1 MSSRAWRWVRRS
13 LPGYIGLTLLLAP
26 LYASASFR
34 CQARDGTV
42 SHTGHA
48 TAGAHC
54 TPQNGKAGQHGKT
67 AQNSKAGSGIGIRSK
82 AARGDNAG
90 AERIRVYTFVHKG
103 VRQYVSRRPVGI
115 STRVDVIDVYYIKG
129 CYLCMAPK
137 DFNVATL
144 RLDTNSYRR
153 EIEAASSLYGVD
165 RALVRAVIHA
175 ESAFQPNAISVAGAQ
190 GLMQLMPD
198 TAVRFNVTN
207 PFDARQNIRGGV
219 RYLAWLLKRFNGNQR
234 LALASYNAG
243 EMTVDKY
250 NGIPP
255 YSETQTYVARVQSL
269 TERYRNHR

>member
-1 MSSRAWRWVRRS
+1 MSYRTWRWARSS
-13 LPGYIGLTLLLAP
+13 LPVCIGLALLAAP
-26 LYASASFR
+26 LYANALFR
-34 CQARDGTV
+34 CQARDGTI
-42 SHTGHA
+42 SHTSHA
-48 TAGAHC
+48 IAGARC
-54 TPQNGKAGQHGKT
+54 TPQNGQTGKAG
-67 AQNSKAGSGIGIRSK
+67 ARSK
-82 AARGDNAG
+82 AAPASEHEDAPGAG
-90 AERIRVYTFVHKG
+90 RVRVYTFVHKG

-115 STRVDVIDVYYIKG
+115 SARVDVIDVYYIKG

-144 RLDTNSYRR
+144 RLDTRSYRR
-153 EIEAASSLYGVD
+153 EIEAASVRYGVD

-175 ESAFQPNAISVAGAQ
+175 ESAFQPNAISIAGAQ

-198 TAVRFNVTN
+198 TAERFNVSD

-255 YSETQTYVARVQSL
+255 YAETQTYVARVQSL
-269 TERYRNHR
+269 TERYRNHP

>member
-1 MSSRAWRWVRRS
+1 MSSRAWRWARRC
-13 LPGYIGLTLLLAP
+13 LPGCVGLALLAAP
-26 LYASASFR
+26 LFANAQIT
-34 CQARDGTV
+34 CHARDGTV
-42 SHTGHA
+42 SHGNQA
-48 TAGAHC
+48 VAGARC
-54 TPQNGKAGQHGKT
+54 TQQHGKAGQGV
-67 AQNSKAGSGIGIRSK
+67 KAK
-82 AARGDNAG
+82 AAAPSPRGTASG
-90 AERIRVYTFVHKG
+90 AERIRVYTFVHNG

-115 STRVDVIDVYYIKG
+115 TARVDVLDVYYIKG

-137 DFNVATL
+137 DFNVAAL
-144 RLDTNSYRR
+144 RLDTRSYRR
-153 EIEAASSLYGVD
+153 EIESASTRYGVD
-165 RALVRAVIHA
+165 QALVRAVIHA
-175 ESAFQPNAISVAGAQ
+175 ESAFQPNAVSIAGAQ

-198 TAVRFNVTN
+198 TAERFNVSD

>member
-1 MSSRAWRWVRRS
+1 MSFRAWRWARRS
-13 LPGYIGLTLLLAP
+13 FPGCIGLALLVAP
-26 LYASASFR
+26 LYANALFK
-34 CQARDGTV
+34 CQAPNGTV
-42 SHTGHA
+42 SHSSHA
-48 TAGAHC
+48 VAGSRC
-54 TPQNGKAGQHGKT
+54 TLQNGKTGQTGKT
-67 AQNSKAGSGIGIRSK
+67 GAIAGARSK
-82 AARGDNAG
+82 AAPAPERGDQPGAG
-90 AERIRVYTFVHKG
+90 RVRVYTFVHKG

-115 STRVDVIDVYYIKG
+115 SARVDVIDVYYIKG

-153 EIEAASSLYGVD
+153 EIEAASSFYGVD

-175 ESAFQPNAISVAGAQ
+175 ESAFQPNAVSVAGAQ

-198 TAVRFNVTN
+198 TAVRFNVSN

>member
-1 MSSRAWRWVRRS
+1 MSCRVWRWLRRS
-13 LPGYIGLTLLLAP
+13 LPGCVGLALLVAALQV
-26 LYASASFR
+26 SAQSR
-34 CQARDGTV
+34 CQVRDTSPGNHANAGTRC
-42 SHTGHA
+42 S
-48 TAGAHC
+48 
-54 TPQNGKAGQHGKT
+54 QQSGKAGS
-67 AQNSKAGSGIGIRSK
+67 AVGSRAK
-82 AARGDNAG
+82 AAPKVEPG

-115 STRVDVIDVYYIKG
+115 SARVDVIEVYYIKG
-129 CYLCMAPK
+129 CYLCMAPR
-137 DFNVATL
+137 DFNVASL
-144 RLDTNSYRR
+144 RLDTRSYRK
-153 EIEAASSLYGVD
+153 EIEAASIRYGVD

-175 ESAFQPNAISVAGAQ
+175 ESAFQPNAISIAGAQ

-198 TAVRFNVTN
+198 TAVRFNVSD

-255 YSETQTYVARVQSL
+255 YAETQTYVARVQSL
-269 TERYRNHR
+269 TERYRNHQ

>member
-1 MSSRAWRWVRRS
+1 
-13 LPGYIGLTLLLAP
+13 LLVAP
-26 LYASASFR
+26 LYANALFK

-42 SHTGHA
+42 SHTSHA
-48 TAGAHC
+48 VAGARC
-54 TPQNGKAGQHGKT
+54 ALQNGKVGQNGKAG
-67 AQNSKAGSGIGIRSK
+67 AGIGTRSK
-82 AARGDNAG
+82 AAPKFERGDNPG

-115 STRVDVIDVYYIKG
+115 TARVDVIDVYYIKG

-144 RLDTNSYRR
+144 RLDTRSYRK
-153 EIEAASSLYGVD
+153 EIEAASTLYGVD

-175 ESAFQPNAISVAGAQ
+175 ESAFQPNAISIAGAQ

-198 TAVRFNVTN
+198 TAVRFNVTD

-219 RYLAWLLKRFNGNQR
+219 RYLAWLLKRFNGNQT
-234 LALASYNAG
+234 LALAGYNAG
-243 EMTVDKY
+243 EASVAEY
-250 NGIPP
+250 NGVPP
-255 YSETQTYVARVQSL
+255 YAETRFYVSRVQSL

>member
-1 MSSRAWRWVRRS
+1 MSCRAWRWARRC
-13 LPGYIGLTLLLAP
+13 LPGCFGLALLAAP
-26 LYASASFR
+26 LYANAQFT
-34 CQARDGTV
+34 CQARDGSV
-42 SHTGHA
+42 SHSRHA
-48 TAGAHC
+48 VAGARC
-54 TPQNGKAGQHGKT
+54 SQ
-67 AQNSKAGSGIGIRSK
+67 QNSKAGSATSARSKATTK
-82 AARGDNAG
+82 AARGDAQG

-115 STRVDVIDVYYIKG
+115 SARVDVIEVYYIKG

-137 DFNVATL
+137 DFSVASL
-144 RLDTNSYRR
+144 RLDTRSYRR
-153 EIEAASSLYGVD
+153 EIEAASLRYGVD

-175 ESAFQPNAISVAGAQ
+175 ESAFQPNAVSIAGAQ

-198 TAVRFNVTN
+198 TAERFNVN
-207 PFDARQNIRGGV
+207 DPFDARQNIRGGV

-255 YSETQTYVARVQSL
+255 YAETQTYVARVQSL

>member
-1 MSSRAWRWVRRS
+1 MSSRTWRWARKC
-13 LPGYIGLTLLLAP
+13 LPGCFGLALLVAP
-26 LYASASFR
+26 LYANAQFT
-34 CQARDGTV
+34 CKARDGAV
-42 SHTGHA
+42 SHGSHA
-48 TAGAHC
+48 IAGARC
-54 TPQNGKAGQHGKT
+54 TQQGNKTGQRAKAKT
-67 AQNSKAGSGIGIRSK
+67 APQIERGSAS
-82 AARGDNAG
+82 G

-115 STRVDVIDVYYIKG
+115 TARVDVIDVYYIKG

-137 DFNVATL
+137 DFNVAAL
-144 RLDTNSYRR
+144 RLDTRSYRR
-153 EIEAASSLYGVD
+153 EIASASTRYGVD
-165 RALVRAVIHA
+165 QALVRAVIHA
-175 ESAFQPNAISVAGAQ
+175 ESAFQPNAVSIAGAQ

-198 TAVRFNVTN
+198 TAERFNVN
-207 PFDARQNIRGGV
+207 DPFDARQNIRGGV

-255 YSETQTYVARVQSL
+255 YAETQTYVARVQSL

>member
-1 MSSRAWRWVRRS
+1 MSSRAWRWARRS
-13 LPGYIGLTLLLAP
+13 LSGCIGLALLVAP
-26 LYASASFR
+26 LYANALFR

-42 SHTGHA
+42 SHSSHA
-48 TAGAHC
+48 IAGAHC
-54 TPQNGKAGQHGKT
+54 TLEKGK
-67 AQNSKAGSGIGIRSK
+67 SKAVSGSNSGSRAAPK
-82 AARGDNAG
+82 LARGDTPG

-103 VRQYVSRRPVGI
+103 IRRYVSRRPVGI
-115 STRVDVIDVYYIKG
+115 SARVDVIEVYYIKG

-153 EIEAASSLYGVD
+153 EIEAASSFYGVD

-175 ESAFQPNAISVAGAQ
+175 ESAFQPNAVSIAGAQ

-198 TAVRFNVTN
+198 TAVRFNVSN

>member
-1 MSSRAWRWVRRS
+1 MSSRAWQWARRS
-13 LPGYIGLTLLLAP
+13 LPGCISLALLVAP
-26 LYASASFR
+26 HFASAQYK
-34 CQARDGTV
+34 CQARDGSV
-42 SHTGHA
+42 SHTSQPA
-48 TAGAHC
+48 ASSRC
-54 TPQNGKAGQHGKT
+54 THLKGKT
-67 AQNSKAGSGIGIRSK
+67 SAATGSRPK
-82 AARGDNAG
+82 AAPSADQNRKPG

-115 STRVDVIDVYYIKG
+115 SARVDVIDVYYIKG
-129 CYLCMAPK
+129 CYLCMAPR

-144 RLDTNSYRR
+144 RLDTRSYRK
-153 EIEAASSLYGVD
+153 EIEAASIRYGVD

-175 ESAFQPNAISVAGAQ
+175 ESAFQPNAISIAGAQ

-198 TAVRFNVTN
+198 TAVRFNVN
-207 PFDARQNIRGGV
+207 DPFDARQNIRGGV

-255 YSETQTYVARVQSL
+255 YAETQTYVARVQSL
-269 TERYRNHR
+269 TERYRNHQ